1 MNEQMIAFSLS
12 KRGKDVVKSAKIDF
26 ANTLIFSKNIYMV
39 LGSFEMILE
48 SLFMS
53 SGNVRYALGI
63 YS

>member
-1 MNEQMIAFSLS
+1 MDLS
-12 KRGKDVVKSAKIDF
+12 
-26 ANTLIFSKNIYMV
+26 MV